1 MKKKNLFLSFTF
13 LFALLVV
20 FTACNKEAE
29 QDLPYK
35 NNNLKLPTEVAEYR
49 VTELPQ
55 SFQNQIGNTEI
66 LENISNEVATIG
78 RVLFY
83 DTKLSVNNLVSCGSC
98 HKQEFAFSDP
108 VAGSIG
114 FDGAETPRNA
124 QSIVNCFTKKS
135 FFWDGRVRNLNEMVL
150 KPIGNHIEMGLE
162 ELDELEVKLAN
173 TDYYPALFEAAYGSS
188 EITKEKIADGLT
200 QFLNALVSIDSKF
213 DKAGGEFFFNQEG
226 FTASELAGA
235 ELFWGRARC
244 ADCHSGVNMRGW
256 NDEDVA
262 NIGLDVEYKDQ
273 GIENGHFLVPSLR
286 NVALTAPYMHDGRFA
301 SLRDV
306 VNHYNKG
313 IQDHPQLDSRLR
325 GEFGWDPTGDPTVL
339 NLSDKQVD
347 DLVAFLNTFTDEVL
361 IADTKFSDPFV
372 R

>member
-1 MKKKNLFLSFTF
+1 MKKKNLIVSFTF
-13 LFALLVV
+13 LCALLVV
-20 FTACNKEAE
+20 FTACNKEAD

-35 NNNLKLPTEVAEYR
+35 NNNLKLPTEVADYK
-49 VTELPQ
+49 VAELPQ
-55 SFQNQIGNTEI
+55 GFQNQFVNTQS
-66 LENISNEVATIG
+66 LDAISNEVATIG

-108 VAGSIG
+108 VAASIG
-114 FDGAETPRNA
+114 FDGGETPRNA
-124 QSIVNCFTKKS
+124 QSIVNCFTKKT
-135 FFWDGRVRNLNEMVL
+135 FFWDGRVTGLNEMVL
-150 KPIGNHIEMGLE
+150 EPIGNHIEMGLE

-173 TDYYPALFEAAYGSS
+173 TDYYPALFNAAYGSPD
-188 EITKEKIADGLT
+188 ITKERIADGLT

-213 DKAGGEFFFNQEG
+213 DKAGGEFFVTSED
-226 FTASELAGA
+226 FTASEASGA
-235 ELFWGRARC
+235 ELFWGKARC

-262 NIGLDVEYKDQ
+262 NIGLDVEYED
-273 GIENGHFLVPSLR
+273 NGMGNGNFLVPSLR

-301 SLRDV
+301 NLREV

-313 IQDHPQLDSRLR
+313 IQDHPHLDSRLR
-325 GEFGWDPTGDPTVL
+325 GDFGWDPTGDPTVL
-339 NLSDKQVD
+339 NLNEEEVD
-347 DLVAFLNTFTDEVL
+347 NIVAFLNTFTDEVL
-361 IADTKFSDPFV
+361 ITDPKFSDPFV